1 MQVSSVGEIRGVGRT
16 RPAEEAKRKE
26 EENGVRLKENMKAQ
40 RTCRQRRAADYEDDE
55 E

>member
-26 EENGVRLKENMKAQ
+26 QENGVREKENMKAT
-40 RTCRQRRAADYEDDE
+40 RISRQRRAAE